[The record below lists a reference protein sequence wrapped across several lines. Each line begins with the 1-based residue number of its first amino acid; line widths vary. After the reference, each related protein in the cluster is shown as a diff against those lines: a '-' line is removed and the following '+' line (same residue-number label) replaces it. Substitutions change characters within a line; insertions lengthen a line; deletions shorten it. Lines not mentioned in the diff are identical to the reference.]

1 MGTRVRYPE
10 EIKWE
15 AIKMKQS
22 RKTNKEIME
31 QLGIKNKYQ
40 INRSVHTH

>member
-1 MGTRVRYPE
+1 MGTRVHYPE

-22 RKTNKEIME
+22 GKTNKEIMD
-31 QLGIKNKYQ
+31 QLGIKNKSQ
-40 INRSVHTH
+40 IKTWMK